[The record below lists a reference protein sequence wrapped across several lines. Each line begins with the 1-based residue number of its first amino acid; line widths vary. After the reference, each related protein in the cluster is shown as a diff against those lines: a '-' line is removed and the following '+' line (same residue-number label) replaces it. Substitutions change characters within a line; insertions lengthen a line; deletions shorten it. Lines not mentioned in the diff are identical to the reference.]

1 MERKSAAAAG
11 GQPAREKAKPS
22 PATRRRRRIDWLTG
36 VLFALPVIIGI
47 LLFNYYPTIRALINS
62 FTASRGRAGIEFV
75 KFKHYITALSF
86 EFEGKLTL
94 QIFGNTLVYALVSV
108 PFGLIVGYFLA
119 LAANFK
125 LKGISVYRMLFYL
138 PVIIPGVA
146 SGILFVRMF
155 ADTTQHGI
163 FNQLFTSL
171 GLPEASFFRSEKTS
185 LITLIFMGIWSA
197 GGSMIIWLSAFKNI
211 PANLY
216 EAAKLD
222 GANSLQCLAKITIPM
237 STPLIFYNL
246 VTGIIGGL
254 QCTTPLVVVGNGGG
268 EWDRGAGV
276 GNSLYFVAVKIMN
289 EFNLT
294 FYEYASALAFL
305 LFFIV
310 GIFTFILFKTS
321 KWVFY
326 GEEEGK

>member
-1 MERKSAAAAG
+1 MEQERTVTEN
-11 GQPAREKAKPS
+11 PVREKKRLT
-22 PATRRRRRIDWLTG
+22 PAARRRHRIEWLTG
-36 VLFALPVIIGI
+36 MLFALPVILGI
-47 LLFNYYPTIRALINS
+47 LIFNYYPAVQALINS
-62 FTASRGRAGIEFV
+62 FIKSKSRGGTEFV
-75 KFKHYITALSF
+75 WFEHYITALSRDY
-86 EFEGKLTL
+86 EGEIVLRV
-94 QIFGNTLVYALVSV
+94 FGNTLLYAVISV

-125 LKGISVYRMLFYL
+125 LKGISVYRVLFYL

-146 SGILFVRMF
+146 SGILFGRMF
-155 ADTTQHGI
+155 ASTASHGI

-171 GLPEASFFRSEKTS
+171 GLPEASFFLSEKTA
-185 LITLIFMGIWSA
+185 LITLIFMGLWSA

-211 PANLY
+211 PVNLY

-222 GANSLQCLAKITIPM
+222 GASAFHCLMKITIPM

-246 VTGIIGGL
+246 VTGIIGAL
-254 QCTTPLVVVGNGGG
+254 QCTTPLVVVGDGGG
-268 EWDRGAGV
+268 AWERGAGV

-289 EFNLT
+289 EFRYN
-294 FYEYASALAFL
+294 FYEYASALAFM
-305 LFFIV
+305 LFFVV

-326 GEEEGK
+326 GEEDVK